1 MTSLLHHYWWR
12 GLDSNQCR
20 RKPTDLQSAPFSHS
34 GTDRKSTR
42 LNSSHTVISY
52 AVFCLKK
59 KNHRFAEAL
68 NPKAATEMSYLQQR
82 IEVPPLTT
90 PSGPASRNTIP
101 SFFASTDTDRLMYP
115 CHYL

>member
-59 KNHRFAEAL
+59 KNHRYGHPLPRENLYAGL
-68 NPKAATEMSYLQQR
+68 LQPTCTVKQR
-82 IEVPPLTT
+82 RFSRKRQPVRITSV
-90 PSGPASRNTIP
+90 SGILWVQTCLKYRYV
-101 SFFASTDTDRLMYP
+101 RH
-115 CHYL
+115 C